1 MNAHGVPRSIL
12 FVLNSLGRGG
22 SELKT
27 VKLANGLVA
36 RGWRVG
42 VAHLNGPDTLR
53 SLLDRRVA
61 VAMLHRRGLFSFR
74 SLRRLGRF
82 FDGHP
87 SQVVVS
93 INVYPALYVVGL
105 RWLRRD
111 HRLGLMASLNTTDF
125 LKRSDLLK
133 LRLFVPALKR
143 FDRLVF
149 GAREQQRLWCEQHGL
164 PTSRS
169 AVLYNGLDTQRFR
182 RGLVGRSV
190 IPGWPAGRR
199 VVGTVGILRPEKGHL
214 VLLDGI
220 AELRR
225 RGMDV
230 GLLIV
235 GDGPERV
242 AIEDR
247 LRRDR
252 LEDVVAMVGDV
263 EDVRPYLAAMD
274 VFALPSV
281 AVETFSNATL
291 EAMAM
296 GVPVVASRIGGM
308 AEMLQYGGG
317 RLVPPGDAGALMG
330 DLQQLLSNDALRARL
345 GQEARA
351 SAEAHFDVQVMVREF
366 EELAAGVAASR
377 EGRQWKSIA

>member
-1 MNAHGVPRSIL
+1 
-12 FVLNSLGRGG
+12 
-22 SELKT
+22 
-27 VKLANGLVA
+27 
-36 RGWRVG
+36 
-42 VAHLNGPDTLR
+42 
-53 SLLDRRVA
+53 
-61 VAMLHRRGLFSFR
+61 
-74 SLRRLGRF
+74 
-82 FDGHP
+82 
-87 SQVVVS
+87 
-93 INVYPALYVVGL
+93 
-105 RWLRRD
+105 
-111 HRLGLMASLNTTDF
+111 
-125 LKRSDLLK
+125 
-133 LRLFVPALKR
+133 
-143 FDRLVF
+143 
-149 GAREQQRLWCEQHGL
+149 
-164 PTSRS
+164 
-169 AVLYNGLDTQRFR
+169 
-182 RGLVGRSV
+182 
-190 IPGWPAGRR
+190 
-199 VVGTVGILRPEKGHL
+199 VGTVGILRPEKGHL